1 MDLSQLIAQRDALLR
16 ARYSGALQIRA
27 GDKWISYKSDAE
39 LRRALAD
46 IEQQI
51 ANAQG
56 RRSGGLRLIRTSASK
71 GL

>member
-1 MDLSQLIAQRDALLR
+1 MDLNQLLAQRDALQA

-51 ANAQG
+51 ASAQG
-56 RRSGGLRLIRTSASK
+56 KRSGLRLARTTATK

>member
-1 MDLSQLIAQRDALLR
+1 MELADLIAQRDALQS

-39 LRRALAD
+39 LRRALEG

-51 ANAQG
+51 AVAQG
-56 RRSGGLRLIRTSASK
+56 RRPGLRLARTYASK

>member
-1 MDLSQLIAQRDALLR
+1 VDLADLIAQRDALQA

-27 GDKWISYKSDAE
+27 GDKWISYRSDAE
-39 LRRALAD
+39 LRRALSD

-51 ANAQG
+51 ASAQG
-56 RRSGGLRLIRTSASK
+56 KRTGLRLMRTTTTK

>member
-1 MDLSQLIAQRDALLR
+1 MDLADLIVQRDALQN
-16 ARYSGALQIRA
+16 ARYSGALRIRA
-27 GDKWISYKSDAE
+27 GDKLIDYKSDAE
-39 LRRALAD
+39 MRRALAD

-56 RRSGGLRLIRTSASK
+56 RRSGLRLIRTAASK